1 MKTTIISSEFRGFYG
16 NSGLGIYSSCS
27 NNRAFSTNI
36 DTIDGASSIYLKETK
51 CNDCDYAGLAKFNEI
66 YGVGTS

>member
-1 MKTTIISSEFRGFYG
+1 MKTIISSSEFRGFYG
-16 NSGLGIYSSCS
+16 GTGSGIYSSCS

-36 DTIDGASSIYLKETK
+36 DTIDGASSIYLKNSK
-51 CNDCDYAGLAKFNEI
+51 CNNCDYAGIAKYNEI